1 MSGMMI
7 GAAAVAGG
15 LDPDAAAFIAR
26 FTVDPDY
33 IRKNAIN
40 QLFLSLKNS
49 GIYNKLDSL
58 YIAKKSQ
65 DTQSAL
71 LDWKRPT
78 KSATLNGG
86 ITVDSS
92 LGFNGNGVGYVD
104 INFTPSVDGVKFTT
118 NKAGLGCIVTK
129 YGSSGNALFGSFEEL
144 PQDNRIACFTDFY
157 HNGVSYQIIAI
168 NGGTTPET
176 TMTFTLADPT
186 GFLQLNRETF
196 NSAYTFM
203 NGVQVAAS
211 SDALVRKLSSNPI
224 LLLGEYRGSL
234 GPQYMSDCSI
244 GAFYLGDSLLTE
256 DQHTLQEILE
266 TYFDTAS
273 TG

>member
-1 MSGMMI
+1 MMM
-7 GAAAVAGG
+7 AAAAAQRRAGG
-15 LDPDAAAFIAR
+15 LDPDAATFIAR
-26 FTVDPDY
+26 FTVAPDN

-40 QLFLSLKNS
+40 DFFVAIKDA
-49 GIYNKLDSL
+49 GIFAKLDSL

-71 LDWKRPT
+71 LDWKRHT

-92 LGFNGNGVGYVD
+92 LGFNGNSVGYVD
-104 INFTPSVDGVKFTT
+104 INFTPSTDGVKFTT
-118 NKAGLGCIVTK
+118 NKAGLGCMVTK

-157 HNGVSYQIIAI
+157 HDGVSYQIIAI

-176 TMTFTLADPT
+176 TMAFTLADPI

-196 NSAYTFM
+196 DSAYTFM
-203 NGVQVAAS
+203 NGVQVATS

-266 TYFDTAS
+266 TYFDTV
-273 TG
+273 